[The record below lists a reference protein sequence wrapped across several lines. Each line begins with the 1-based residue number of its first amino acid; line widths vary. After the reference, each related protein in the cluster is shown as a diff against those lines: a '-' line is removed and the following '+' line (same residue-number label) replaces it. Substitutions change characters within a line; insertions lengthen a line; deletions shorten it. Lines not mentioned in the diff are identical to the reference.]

1 MEPLAYFHPSR
12 PLTLELTCPRR
23 CPRRCP
29 PLLLAPRPHLGP
41 CSPSFHVLFPPKI
54 DGLLANCED
63 CEEKINS
70 QNPRIVP
77 CLPRLHSEENET
89 RRSRAERS
97 WRPSRRAR
105 CPSSRGDGRL
115 AHHRGGRESRVL
127 YRALVGG
134 EELEK
139 RTAATAVKHS
149 LVLFFFFGFFRKRG
163 AQVWTEEGVLPLLD

>member
-1 MEPLAYFHPSR
+1 MFI
-12 PLTLELTCPRR
+12 
-23 CPRRCP
+23 P
-29 PLLLAPRPHLGP
+29 PKALHWVHGAPRLLPPFKAPDPRAHLSSALSSSPPGSKASPWP
-41 CSPSFHVLFPPKI
+41 CSSPSFHVLFPPKI
-54 DGLLANCED
+54 DGLIANCED
-63 CEEKINS
+63 CEEKNQS

-89 RRSRAERS
+89 RSSRAERS

-127 YRALVGG
+127 CRALVGG

-149 LVLFFFFGFFRKRG
+149 LVLFFLVGFQETG
-163 AQVWTEEGVLPLLD
+163 GSGVD